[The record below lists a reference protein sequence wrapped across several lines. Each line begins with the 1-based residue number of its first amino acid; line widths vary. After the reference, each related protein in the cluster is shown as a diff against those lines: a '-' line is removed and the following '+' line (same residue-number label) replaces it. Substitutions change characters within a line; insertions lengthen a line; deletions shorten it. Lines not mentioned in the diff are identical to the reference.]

1 MLCWVCLGWGCT
13 YAGAREA
20 FDDPTFLLGFEC
32 FDLLL
37 DEIDDDVVRHVRV
50 CAPLIDDSLSVLAFL
65 ADFLVEEI
73 ADGDAVHVEDV
84 AHGECVLLAPT
95 AGRAHDDDAR
105 DWR

>member
-1 MLCWVCLGWGCT
+1 MIPIRERLSAWNYKVSDST
-13 YAGAREA
+13 YAGAWEA

-65 ADFLVEEI
+65 ADFLVEE
-73 ADGDAVHVEDV
+73 V
-84 AHGECVLLAPT
+84 AN
-95 AGRAHDDDAR
+95 
-105 DWR
+105 